1 MVSQVFCS
9 LFCCTVGGHLVSKA
23 VTENVLLLEKLSKY
37 LDKESRVVKFWKHLA
52 YVLEV
57 PPEET
62 QKFDIYTEHSP
73 TEDLFNFLEGNRP
86 DLYVWELKKKLQA
99 VYRNDIIEDL
109 QKGMPKTY
117 TTFMFMAMINL
128 FGQVN

>member
-1 MVSQVFCS
+1 M
-9 LFCCTVGGHLVSKA
+9 VSKA
-23 VTENVLLLEKLSKY
+23 VTENVLLLDKLSKY

-73 TEDLFNFLEGNRP
+73 TEDLFNFLEGNHP

-99 VYRNDIIEDL
+99 VYRNDVVEDL

-128 FGQVN
+128 FG

>member
-1 MVSQVFCS
+1 MVSQIFCS
-9 LFCCTVGGHLVSKA
+9 LFCCTVVGHLVSKA

-37 LDKESRVVKFWKHLA
+37 LDKESRVIKFWKHLA

-73 TEDLFNFLEGNRP
+73 TEDLLNFLEGNH
-86 DLYVWELKKKLQA
+86 DLCVGDLKKKLQA
-99 VYRNDIIEDL
+99 VYRNDVVEDL
-109 QKGMPKTY
+109 QKGMLKPY
-117 TTFMFMAMINL
+117 TRFMFIAVMINL
-128 FGQVN
+128 FG